1 MRLTARQPSP
11 KEAQEIQASP
21 ATADSRRRRWYW
33 RLLRTGG
40 IALAL
45 VTLLVGVGWWRLNAT
60 NTTFS
65 GAHFNRLQN
74 AIWAQHAWVG
84 EPHTA
89 QEYDDLAALL
99 KREQISYLYA
109 HVGPLAG
116 DGHIPPELYP
126 NAATFLQEMKARLPN
141 LKILAWI
148 GQVEKDGGGPL
159 DIADSETRARIVA
172 EAQRFS
178 ITYGFDGVHYDIE
191 PIHNLNPHFLDL
203 LDETRAAL
211 GAAKLISI
219 SAPKWAPAARVIPF
233 VQAISGRGTAWWTAY
248 YFLTV
253 SARVDQIVV
262 MMYNTALPTASLYET
277 LVKQETT
284 AILNANNSSQ
294 HPAQVLIG
302 VPTYHDNGPGFHDSA
317 ENMLSGLRGLTAGL
331 NSGED
336 TSHFGG
342 VAIYPLWLTTQSD
355 WQTYNHLWLGQ

>member
-1 MRLTARQPSP
+1 MRLTIRQPPS
-11 KEAQEIQASP
+11 KEARDMSAPP
-21 ATADSRRRRWYW
+21 ATPGSHRKRWYW
-33 RLLRTGG
+33 RLLRVG
-40 IALAL
+40 IITLTL
-45 VTLLVGVGWWRLNAT
+45 ITLLVGVSWWRLNAT
-60 NTTFS
+60 DTDFS
-65 GAHFNRLQN
+65 GAHFNQHQN

-84 EPHTA
+84 EPHTS

-99 KREQISYLYA
+99 KHEQIGYLYA
-109 HVGPLAG
+109 HVGPLDG

-126 NAATFLQEMKARLPN
+126 NAAAFLQEMKARLPN

-148 GQVEKDGGGPL
+148 GQMEKDGGGPL

-178 ITYGFDGVHYDIE
+178 LEFGFDGVHYDIE

-203 LDETRAAL
+203 LDETRAAI
-211 GAAKLISI
+211 GPNKLISI

-233 VQAISGRGTAWWTAY
+233 VQAVFGRGTAWWTSY

-253 SARVDQIVV
+253 SAHVDQIVV

-284 AILNANNSSQ
+284 AILEANNSSQ
-294 HPAQVLIG
+294 HPAEVLIG

-317 ENMLSGLRGLTAGL
+317 ENMLSGLRGVTAGL
-331 NSGED
+331 NSGEN

-342 VAIYPLWLTTQSD
+342 VAIYPLWLTSQSD